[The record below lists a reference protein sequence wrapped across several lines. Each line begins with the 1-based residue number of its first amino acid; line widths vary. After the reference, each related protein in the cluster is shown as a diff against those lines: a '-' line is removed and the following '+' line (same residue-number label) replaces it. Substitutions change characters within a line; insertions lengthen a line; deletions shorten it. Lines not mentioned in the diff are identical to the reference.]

1 MARIRTIARL
11 ATPTSLEA
19 LQRDKIASDTTSIS
33 KVMRGYVAPKSKGG
47 TRKVSE
53 VMEEDYKGRLTKPSY
68 IEMRRSTLKSEDLK
82 AMKELGYF
90 GDAVEMRRL

>member
-1 MARIRTIARL
+1 
-11 ATPTSLEA
+11 
-19 LQRDKIASDTTSIS
+19 
-33 KVMRGYVAPKSKGG
+33 
-47 TRKVSE
+47 
-53 VMEEDYKGRLTKPSY
+53 MEEDYEGRLTKPSY